1 MKNTNPFF
9 QVSSVRFRLATLL
22 LLVVISFHVQAQFI
36 PSAIPNKYFPK
47 PVATEPL
54 PTSTK
59 GALAWPTFYNE
70 RNNGSCYS
78 VTDDFDP
85 AIPGNENIYVWAICH
100 KDVAGYDNAFAYE
113 IIDATGTI
121 VYRGTQYLGGDIA
134 NLQVGMY
141 KDNGGNFNVVIAYW
155 KAGGFGTGTIEL
167 ATYQLS
173 TSGAPTIVGTPA
185 TLYTCATT
193 NAQHINLD
201 CHDLSAFVVAW
212 EDQGVSCF
220 MKPYYYDPSISAL
233 VSAAYMPFGS
243 SSSRLP
249 DVALSHNT
257 TMALPNIDVHCAYVE
272 TAGATTSIVKGT
284 VDFAALLGMSGTF
297 VVEDVEI
304 LSTSFGAY
312 WDDFSLRLDAPDHY
326 TSTTPSASN
335 WAYAYFDDD
344 NNKIKVRMCNLTAT
358 PAYNTYVINDG
369 SMPIG
374 GTSPVVYLDNI
385 TNAGNNFPT
394 ITYLPNGV
402 SAYVG
407 WYTNYD
413 PTIGPAPAI
422 NNPLYSYTTQTL
434 GYVSVV
440 IDDMG
445 QLRTKYNGVDNDR
458 LTNRIGL
465 FINPSTPNTN
475 MYYPKI
481 CFSKNNDCA
490 QLFALFSSHDSK
502 VDLIWNWYSAA
513 FLGTY
518 YEKAGLAGAYWP
530 LINTVNSSIGYS
542 SVFGGSPTILAGTSV
557 FLSQKQVDWYPALSP
572 LFRKASNSIASSTPL
587 SICGNPFSATSVFQ
601 LKGGDAT
608 KWYTAT
614 LYAIDGKKIGQWY
627 GNITS
632 LNLEFKKLP
641 IEQLSN
647 GFFNL
652 HISNATEAR
661 QVFRLIKQ

>member
-9 QVSSVRFRLATLL
+9 QASSVRFRLATLL

-54 PTSTK
+54 PTSTT

-78 VTDDFDP
+78 ATDDFDP
-85 AIPGNENIYVWAICH
+85 AIPGSENIYVWAICH

-113 IIDATGTI
+113 ITDATGTI
-121 VYRGTQYLGGDIA
+121 VYRGSQYLGGDIA

-155 KAGGFGTGTIEL
+155 KAGGTGTGTIEL

-173 TSGAPTIVGTPA
+173 ISGAPTLVGTPA
-185 TLYTCATT
+185 TIYTCTATD
-193 NAQHINLD
+193 AQHINLD

-212 EDQGVSCF
+212 EDQGVSCH
-220 MKPYYYDPSISAL
+220 MKAYYYDPTTSSL
-233 VSAAYMPFGS
+233 VSGVNVAFGTP
-243 SSSRLP
+243 SSRLP

-257 TMALPNIDVHCAYVE
+257 SLFLPSMDVHFVYVE
-272 TAGATTSIVKGT
+272 TAGATTSIVKST
-284 VDFAALLGMSGTF
+284 VDLGILLYGPYPSSF
-297 VVEDVEI
+297 VVEDVET

-369 SMPIG
+369 SMPIS
-374 GTSPVVYLDNI
+374 GTSPVAYLDNI

-402 SAYVG
+402 GAYVG

-413 PTIGPAPAI
+413 PTIGPAPAS

-434 GYVSVV
+434 GYISVV

-445 QLRTKYNGVDNDR
+445 QICTKYNGVDNDR

-490 QLFALFSSHDSK
+490 QLFTLFSSHDSK
-502 VDLIWNWYSAA
+502 SKLIWPLGPSA
-513 FLGTY
+513 FLSNY
-518 YEKAGLAGAYWP
+518 YETPTTPKSLYTYPYTG
-530 LINTVNSSIGYS
+530 IIGTLDMS
-542 SVFGGSPTILAGTSV
+542 LPTISGTSV

-572 LFRKASNSIASSTPL
+572 LFRKTNNSLATSTPL

-627 GNITS
+627 GNIPS

>member
-9 QVSSVRFRLATLL
+9 KASSVCFKYATCI
-22 LLVVISFHVQAQFI
+22 LLVLLTLQAQAQYI

-54 PTSTK
+54 PTSTT
-59 GALAWPTFYNE
+59 GALGWPTFYNE

-85 AIPGNENIYVWAICH
+85 SISGNENIYVWAICH
-100 KDVAGYDNAFAYE
+100 KDVAGYDNAFVYE
-113 IIDATGTI
+113 ITDATGAI
-121 VYRGTQYLGGDIA
+121 KYRGTQYLGGDIA

-155 KAGGFGTGTIEL
+155 KAGGTGTGTIEL

-173 TSGAPTIVGTPA
+173 LGGAPTLVGTPS
-185 TLYTCATT
+185 TLYTCVTT
-193 NAQHINLD
+193 DAQHINLD
-201 CHDLSAFVVAW
+201 CHDLSAFVVTW
-212 EDQGVSCF
+212 EEQGVGCF
-220 MKPYYYDPSISAL
+220 LKPYYYDPSISAL
-233 VSAAYMPFGS
+233 VTTTNMPFGT

-257 TMALPNIDVHCAYVE
+257 SLILPNIDVHCVYVE

-284 VDFAALLGMSGTF
+284 VDFAALLASTATF
-297 VVEDVEI
+297 VVEDVET

-312 WDDFSLRLDAPDHY
+312 WDDFSIRLDAPDHY
-326 TSTTPSASN
+326 ISTTPSASN

-402 SAYVG
+402 SAYVA

-413 PTIGPAPAI
+413 PTIGPVPAS
-422 NNPLYSYTTQTL
+422 NNALYSYTTQTL
-434 GYVSVV
+434 GYISVV

-445 QLRTKYNGVDNDR
+445 EIRTKYNCVDNDR

-465 FINPSTPNTN
+465 FINPSMPNTN

-490 QLFALFSSHDSK
+490 QLFTLFSSHDTKSR
-502 VDLIWNWYSAA
+502 LIWPWGPSA
-513 FLGTY
+513 FLNTYFENPYSFPSIALPASGFVGTLDM
-518 YEKAGLAGAYWP
+518 ATA
-530 LINTVNSSIGYS
+530 
-542 SVFGGSPTILAGTSV
+542 TIPGTSV

-572 LFRKASNSIASSTPL
+572 LFRKPNNSLAISSPL
-587 SICGNPFSATSVFQ
+587 SLCANPFSTNNVFQ

-627 GNITS
+627 GNIAS
-632 LNLEFKKLP
+632 LNQEFKKLP

-652 HISNATEAR
+652 HISNATEAK

>member
-9 QVSSVRFRLATLL
+9 KASSVCFKYATCF
-22 LLVVISFHVQAQFI
+22 LLVLLTLQAQAQYI

-54 PTSTK
+54 PTSTT
-59 GALAWPTFYNE
+59 GALGWPTFYNE

-85 AIPGNENIYVWAICH
+85 MISGNENIYVWAICH

-113 IIDATGTI
+113 ITDATGAI
-121 VYRGTQYLGGDIA
+121 KYRGTQYLGGDIA
-134 NLQVGMY
+134 NLQVGIY

-155 KAGGFGTGTIEL
+155 KAGGTGTGTIEL

-173 TSGAPTIVGTPA
+173 LGGAPTLVGTPS
-185 TLYTCATT
+185 TLYTCVTT
-193 NAQHINLD
+193 DAQHINLD

-212 EDQGVSCF
+212 EDQGDSCH
-220 MKPYYYDPSISAL
+220 MKAYYYDPTTSSL
-233 VSAAYMPFGS
+233 VSGMNVAFGTP
-243 SSSRLP
+243 SSRLP

-257 TMALPNIDVHCAYVE
+257 SLFLPSMDVHFVYVE
-272 TAGATTSIVKGT
+272 TAGATTSIVKST
-284 VDFAALLGMSGTF
+284 VDLGILLYGPYPSSF
-297 VVEDVEI
+297 VVEDVET

-312 WDDFSLRLDAPDHY
+312 WDDFSIRLDAPDHY

-335 WAYAYFDDD
+335 WAYTYFDDD

-402 SAYVG
+402 SAYVA

-413 PTIGPAPAI
+413 PTIGPVPAS
-422 NNPLYSYTTQTL
+422 NNALYSYTTQTL
-434 GYVSVV
+434 GYISVV

-445 QLRTKYNGVDNDR
+445 EIRTKYNCVDNDR

-465 FINPSTPNTN
+465 FINPSMPNTN

-490 QLFALFSSHDSK
+490 QLFTLFSSHDTK
-502 VDLIWNWYSAA
+502 ADLIWSWPASS

-518 YEKAGLAGAYWP
+518 CE
-530 LINTVNSSIGYS
+530 NTTTTAIIYYPFTPQWSKIGYS
-542 SVFGGSPTILAGTSV
+542 TSTYLPAYGTSV

-572 LFRKASNSIASSTPL
+572 LFRKANNSIATSTPL
-587 SICGNPFSATSVFQ
+587 SICANPFSGNNVFQ

-608 KWYTAT
+608 KWYNAV

-627 GNITS
+627 GNIAS
-632 LNLEFKKLP
+632 LNQEFKKLP

-652 HISNATEAR
+652 HISNATEAK